1 MLLLYNQWRWGI
13 NELVLFLSQAF
24 VCLSCHLSFVFL
36 LDCSAIRNL
45 GEVALSML
53 WDFRNFSF
61 TISSSSDLTCRELQT
76 VKLVCLFYLL
86 KMMLQLPCDKGTDG
100 FDPHI
105 PPDDKESLGSVH
117 AMVNHAEEQL
127 GWIIQH
133 QVKELLAGPM
143 LTLLPS
149 HRKTVPVRG
158 KVGPNTTNIPPLTS
172 YHLSTPGP

>member
-1 MLLLYNQWRWGI
+1 MLP
-13 NELVLFLSQAF
+13 
-24 VCLSCHLSFVFL
+24 
-36 LDCSAIRNL
+36 
-45 GEVALSML
+45 
-53 WDFRNFSF
+53 
-61 TISSSSDLTCRELQT
+61 
-76 VKLVCLFYLL
+76 
-86 KMMLQLPCDKGTDG
+86 LPCDNGTDG

-172 YHLSTPGP
+172 CHLSTPGPAYGWLARPPLSVPFFKHVIHPLIPWFQKLIFKNPVFK